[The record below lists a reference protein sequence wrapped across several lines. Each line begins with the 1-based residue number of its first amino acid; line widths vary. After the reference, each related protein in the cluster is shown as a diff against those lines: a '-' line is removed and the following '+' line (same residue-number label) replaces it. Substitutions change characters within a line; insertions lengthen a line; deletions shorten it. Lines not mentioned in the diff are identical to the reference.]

1 VEVNPFT
8 VLDAVSTVYPP
19 DSSEAAAFY
28 EDGEAPATR
37 SLKIVTSRDTSQQ
50 SQYPYYSTAANA
62 GAADPYSNPIV
73 ERNLA
78 TIVELPRTELQQ
90 FVYDGRRVTS
100 NTPESPAIVDRAFRA
115 DILLQLQD
123 IAKAP
128 PLVMMINP
136 STFSVSHP
144 RTQQFTNAT
153 RYGYI
158 FEEFR
163 QDIYTISASLQF
175 GGFIAVDGV
184 RRGFGDFAPS
194 TPVGL
199 QNAAMLDS
207 AAWQQLQSVLAV
219 YQNNGAIFD
228 RINKIKSRPLVGAVV
243 IEWDGWKYTGK
254 FTSFSFTF
262 DETQQNFVSAEIQFE
277 AVTKEA
283 YDDSF
288 ELPVTLT
295 DLNGGFESPSAP
307 RIVSPLVQDV
317 SRRIVN
323 AFRRSET
330 RQPREGFEQ
339 PTSESEEP
347 QDLQANRGPFNR
359 SRQRQR
365 Q

>member
-1 VEVNPFT
+1 M
-8 VLDAVSTVYPP
+8 
-19 DSSEAAAFY
+19 AA
-28 EDGEAPATR
+28 
-37 SLKIVTSRDTSQQ
+37 
-50 SQYPYYSTAANA
+50 
-62 GAADPYSNPIV
+62 
-73 ERNLA
+73 
-78 TIVELPRTELQQ
+78 
-90 FVYDGRRVTS
+90 
-100 NTPESPAIVDRAFRA
+100 
-115 DILLQLQD
+115 
-123 IAKAP
+123 
-128 PLVMMINP
+128 
-136 STFSVSHP
+136 
-144 RTQQFTNAT
+144 
-153 RYGYI
+153 
-158 FEEFR
+158 
-163 QDIYTISASLQF
+163 
-175 GGFIAVDGV
+175 DGV

-194 TPVGL
+194 TPTGL

-283 YDDSF
+283 YDESF
-288 ELPVTLT
+288 ELPKTLT